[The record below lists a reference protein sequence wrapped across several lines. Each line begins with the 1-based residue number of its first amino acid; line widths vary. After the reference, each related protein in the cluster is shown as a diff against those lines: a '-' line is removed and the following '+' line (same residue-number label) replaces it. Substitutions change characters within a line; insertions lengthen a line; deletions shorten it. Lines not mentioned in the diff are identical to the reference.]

1 MAPELQVGRGQI
13 DDQFSVVVP
22 LAGKGFFLF
31 FFFTFI
37 FKHMSVCVCVCVC
50 VCARA
55 RACVCVF
62 VGRAG
67 TCERVLFLAFFVSLF
82 LPKGPNAVDGM

>member
-37 FKHMSVCVCVCVC
+37 FKHMSV
-50 VCARA
+50 
-55 RACVCVF
+55 
-62 VGRAG
+62 
-67 TCERVLFLAFFVSLF
+67 
-82 LPKGPNAVDGM
+82 